1 MTTLLSALPET
12 VYVYVSAERSIILQR
27 SDPESIF
34 SFSLGVFFI
43 FVFPVTV
50 FKVEKKNKNLKIS
63 KYFTSMLYYSVMQ
76 YPRMPK
82 SLAAVKRWLL
92 RV

>member
-12 VYVYVSAERSIILQR
+12 VYVYVSAELSIILQR

-50 FKVEKKNKNLKIS
+50 FKVEKK
-63 KYFTSMLYYSVMQ
+63 
-76 YPRMPK
+76 
-82 SLAAVKRWLL
+82 
-92 RV
+92 